1 MNEELRTYILENM
14 DAGTV
19 IAFPEKDEKEKKRRM
34 RNARMMAMK
43 SMPIEGLVSAKV
55 SSNALKKRRKKDED
69 EDLELGNI
77 CASEEMKE
85 SIFGRAETFIPGM
98 SLDEYIDGHLP
109 NYNVFQTLLFKMI
122 DERGLKDSD
131 VYNKVGMS
139 RKTFSKIRTLEDY
152 HPSRETVILLGL
164 SLELSISEMEE
175 LLDSAA
181 YSLPRN
187 NAADLIIRFACQSK
201 IYNVMEVNEMLDEY
215 GCKLLGE

>member
-19 IAFPEKDEKEKKRRM
+19 IAFPENDEKEKKRRI
-34 RNARMMAMK
+34 RGARMMAMK
-43 SMPIEGLVSAKV
+43 SMPMEGKICAKRSPRV
-55 SSNALKKRRKKDED
+55 LGKKRDED

-77 CASEEMKE
+77 CASEETKE
-85 SIFGRAETFIPGM
+85 SIFGSVETFIPGM

-139 RKTFSKIRTLEDY
+139 RKTFSKIRSLEDY

-201 IYNVMEVNEMLDEY
+201 IYNVMEVNEMLEEY